1 MNLYRITYQRPG
13 SLWHSRMTL
22 AARPRDVLPLA
33 ASLLRGA
40 YLLRISELRPI
51 NHTLELT

>member
-13 SLWHSRMTL
+13 SVWHSRMTL
-22 AARPRDVLPLA
+22 AARPREVLPLA

-40 YLLRISELRPI
+40 YLLRISEIRSL
-51 NHTLELT
+51 NLGLELT